1 MQLPVHIDET
11 SPVPLRAQ
19 LCDQIRAMIV
29 DGLLAPGSEVPS
41 TRELSTQLHIARNTV
56 VRAYEKLIAEGY
68 LEARSATATFVS
80 QVLPHCCT
88 GVEADLETAPPP
100 YPPSGSAGVPPSP
113 PPFPPP
119 LAGEGQGGGGL
130 DARAPRREG
139 GEGALPVPADFS
151 DMRLELFSPASQ
163 RLRYDFRVGRPDA
176 ALFPRAAWQRL
187 VIECLGGSQQA
198 LTDYGDPAGH
208 WPLRDAI
215 ATHLRHARG
224 IRTRPEEIIIVAG
237 SQEGLNLAG
246 RLLNVANATVAI
258 EDPCYQG
265 ADFAFRSLGAAMRP
279 VRVDAEGIDVS
290 ALGGEPAALAYV
302 TPSHQFPL
310 GVTMSV
316 ERRRQLL
323 DWADRTGAY
332 ILEDD
337 YDSDFRYHS
346 SPLLALKALD
356 RHHRVIY
363 LGTFSKS
370 IGPGLRLG
378 YVVAPAHLG
387 EPARRL
393 KALMNNGH
401 PWLDQAVVAEFV
413 ASGAFANHLVR
424 IRKRYMLRRDRLIH
438 ELNRLLGPV
447 RLEGIDGGMHLTCH
461 LPDNLADAHALQ
473 QLMKRA
479 GVGIYSLAEGPATCG
494 NRFCGDDRIVMFGYP
509 CVPEADISEAMRRF
523 GQVLARGPRPRA
535 RPAADTVL
543 LRR

>member
-1 MQLPVHIDET
+1 MQLPVHLDET
-11 SPVPLRAQ
+11 SSVPLRAQ
-19 LCDQIRAMIV
+19 LCNQIRAMIV

-41 TRELSTQLHIARNTV
+41 TRELSTQLHVARNTV

-68 LEARSATATFVS
+68 LEPRSATATFVS
-80 QVLPHCCT
+80 LVLPDCCT
-88 GVEADLETAPPP
+88 GVEGGGETVPPP
-100 YPPSGSAGVPPSP
+100 YPPAGSAGVPPASLP
-113 PPFPPP
+113 SK
-119 LAGEGQGGGGL
+119 GGR
-130 DARAPRREG
+130 DARAPRRESR
-139 GEGALPVPADFS
+139 EGAAPLPVPVDFS
-151 DMRLELFSPASQ
+151 DMRLALFNPAPE

-208 WPLRDAI
+208 WPLRAAI
-215 ATHLRHARG
+215 AAHLRHARG
-224 IRTRPEEIIIVAG
+224 IRTRPEEIIVVAG

-246 RLLNVANATVAI
+246 RLLDVANATVAI

-265 ADFAFRSLGAAMRP
+265 ANFALRSLGATMWP
-279 VRVDAEGIDVS
+279 VRVDADGIDVS
-290 ALGGEPAALAYV
+290 ALGSEPAALAYV

-310 GVTMSV
+310 GVTMSI

-323 DWADRTGAY
+323 DWAEQTGAY

-356 RHHRVIY
+356 HHHRVIY

-378 YVVAPAHLG
+378 YVVVPEHLV

-401 PWLDQAVVAEFV
+401 PWLDQAVVAAFV

-424 IRKRYMLRRDRLIH
+424 IRKQYMLRRDRLIR

-447 RLEGIDGGMHLTCH
+447 HLEGIDGGMHLTCD
-461 LPDNLADAHALQ
+461 LPDHVADAHALQ
-473 QLMKRA
+473 QLMKRV
-479 GVGIYSLAEGPATCG
+479 GVGIYSLAEGPATCS

-509 CVPEADISEAMRRF
+509 CVPEADIGEAISRL
-523 GQVLARGPRPRA
+523 GHVLAGGPRPRA
-535 RPAADTVL
+535 HPSADTIVL
-543 LRR
+543 PR

>member
-1 MQLPVHIDET
+1 MTLWLAGGIPMQLPVHLDET
-11 SPVPLRAQ
+11 SSVPLRAQ
-19 LCDQIRAMIV
+19 LCNQIRAMIV

-41 TRELSTQLHIARNTV
+41 TRELSTQLHVARNTV

-80 QVLPHCCT
+80 LVLPDCCT
-88 GVEADLETAPPP
+88 GVEGGVETAPPP
-100 YPPSGSAGVPPSP
+100 YLPPRAGEGKSIC
-113 PPFPPP
+113 PPP
-119 LAGEGQGGGGL
+119 LAGES
-130 DARAPRREG
+130 REG
-139 GEGALPVPADFS
+139 AVPLRVPVDFS
-151 DMRLELFSPASQ
+151 DMRLALFNPAPE

-208 WPLRDAI
+208 WQLRAAI
-215 ATHLRHARG
+215 AAHLRHARG
-224 IRTRPEEIIIVAG
+224 IRTRPEEIIVVAG

-246 RLLNVANATVAI
+246 RLLDVANATVAI

-265 ADFAFRSLGAAMRP
+265 ANFALRSLGATMWP
-279 VRVDAEGIDVS
+279 VRVDADGIDVS
-290 ALGGEPAALAYV
+290 ALGSEPAALAYV

-310 GVTMSV
+310 GVTMSI

-356 RHHRVIY
+356 HRHRVIY

-378 YVVAPAHLG
+378 YVAVPEHLG

-401 PWLDQAVVAEFV
+401 PWLDQAVVAAFV

-424 IRKRYMLRRDRLIH
+424 IRKRYMLRRDRLIR
-438 ELNRLLGPV
+438 ELNRLLGAV

-461 LPDNLADAHALQ
+461 LPDHLVDAHALQ
-473 QLMKRA
+473 QLMKRV
-479 GVGIYSLAEGPATCG
+479 GVGIYSLAEGPATCS
-494 NRFCGDDRIVMFGYP
+494 NRFRGDDRIVMFGYP
-509 CVPEADISEAMRRF
+509 CVPEADIGEAISRL
-523 GQVLARGPRPRA
+523 GHVLAGGPPPRA
-535 RPAADTVL
+535 RPSADTML
-543 LRR
+543 LPR

>member
-11 SPVPLRAQ
+11 SSVSLQTQ
-19 LCDQIRAMIV
+19 LGDQIRSMIV
-29 DGLLAPGSEVPS
+29 GGLLAPGSEVPS
-41 TRELSTQLHIARNTV
+41 TRELSTQLGVARNTV

-68 LEARSATATFVS
+68 LEPRSAAGTFVS
-80 QVLPHCCT
+80 CVLPHRCT
-88 GVEADLETAPPP
+88 GVEAGVETVPPP
-100 YPPSGSAGVPPSP
+100 YPPPH
-113 PPFPPP
+113 
-119 LAGEGQGGGGL
+119 AGEG
-130 DARAPRREG
+130 REG
-139 GEGALPVPADFS
+139 AVQLPVPVDFS
-151 DMRLELFSPASQ
+151 DMRLELFNQAPE
-163 RLRYDFRVGRPDA
+163 RLRYDFRVGRPDT

-208 WPLRDAI
+208 WPLRAAI
-215 ATHLRHARG
+215 ATHLRQARG
-224 IRTRPEEIIIVAG
+224 IRTRPEEIVVVAG

-265 ADFAFRSLGAAMRP
+265 ADFALRSLGATMRP
-279 VRVDAEGIDVS
+279 VRVDAEGIDAS
-290 ALGGEPAALAYV
+290 ALGGHPAALAYV

-356 RHHRVIY
+356 RHDRVIY

-378 YVVAPAHLG
+378 YVVVPEHLG

-401 PWLDQAVVAEFV
+401 PWLDQAVVSEFV
-413 ASGAFANHLVR
+413 ASGAFARHLVR
-424 IRKRYMLRRDRLIH
+424 IRKQYMLRRDRLIH

-447 RLEGIDGGMHLTCH
+447 RLEGVDGGMHLTCH
-461 LPDNLADAHALQ
+461 LPDDLADAHALQ
-473 QLMKRA
+473 QLMKRV
-479 GVGIYSLAEGPATCG
+479 GVGIYSLAEGPATRRD
-494 NRFCGDDRIVMFGYP
+494 RFRGDDRVVMFGYP
-509 CVPEADISEAMRRF
+509 CLPEADIGEAIGRLGR
-523 GQVLARGPRPRA
+523 VLAGSPGPRA
-535 RPAADTVL
+535 RRSADAIL
-543 LRR
+543 LPR